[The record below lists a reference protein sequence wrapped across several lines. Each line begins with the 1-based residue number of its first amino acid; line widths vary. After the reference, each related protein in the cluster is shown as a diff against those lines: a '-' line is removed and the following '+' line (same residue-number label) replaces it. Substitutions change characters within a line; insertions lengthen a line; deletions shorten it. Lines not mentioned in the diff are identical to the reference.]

1 MSKRI
6 VKSIIA
12 LFFVAVGL
20 SAAQLICSGSFI
32 ASFGEKA
39 QKWLPICIFCVLGAG
54 FGVFGYVIAPRLV
67 KAYHFVTGSIMRRFT
82 DMPLSVIFVGVI
94 GLILGLLVAFLLSTF
109 LLNIEPHFIGII
121 LAVSAYLIFG
131 TLGWLIPTKRSK
143 EIVLPSWFRLGEK
156 GGRTVAAPKV
166 LDTSAIIDGR
176 FFDVYKTG
184 IIEGIV
190 MIPQFVLDEL
200 RHIADSTD
208 SVKRVR
214 GRRGLD
220 MLQDIQN
227 SAAVQSIAV
236 YSRDYP
242 DIAEVDAKLLRFAS
256 EHHAMIVT
264 TDYNLNKVATVQ
276 KVPVFNINDL
286 ANALRSSVAAG
297 EDVVVDIVKEGK
309 DILIKSTEGRQ
320 IKITQNNNE
329 LKASETLEF
338 LNYTEN
344 KKYKLHDLG
353 EDLKADKNLKYVYE
367 IFKSIIEKLN
377 PVDEQNSFPNF

>member
-1 MSKRI
+1 MSAGAQGWLPNLAFLPTQVGEEGAAGGAAVAAADGDAEATGQDELVLLHGGDVRKIRP
-6 VKSIIA
+6 VA
-12 LFFVAVGL
+12 LV
-20 SAAQLICSGSFI
+20 AAQEDS
-32 ASFGEKA
+32 
-39 QKWLPICIFCVLGAG
+39 VRDG
-54 FGVFGYVIAPRLV
+54 FQQGGGRGGDQL
-67 KAYHFVTGSIMRRFT
+67 
-82 DMPLSVIFVGVI
+82 
-94 GLILGLLVAFLLSTF
+94 
-109 LLNIEPHFIGII
+109 
-121 LAVSAYLIFG
+121 LAVRQHHARFAQDALEEEHVCDRHIA
-131 TLGWLIPTKRSK
+131 
-143 EIVLPSWFRLGEK
+143 
-156 GGRTVAAPKV
+156 RTVAAPKV

-309 DILIKSTEGRQ
+309 EFNQGVAYFNDGTMVVVDGAKRYVGKSVTATVTSVLQTSAG
-320 IKITQNNNE
+320 KMVF
-329 LKASETLEF
+329 A
-338 LNYTEN
+338 
-344 KKYKLHDLG
+344 KLR
-353 EDLKADKNLKYVYE
+353 EE
-367 IFKSIIEKLN
+367 
-377 PVDEQNSFPNF
+377 

>member
-264 TDYNLNKVATVQ
+264 TDYNLNKVQLFKRFPFSTSTILQMHSEAVLLPAKMLLLILLKKEKNSIKALPTLTTAQWSLLTVQ
-276 KVPVFNINDL
+276 
-286 ANALRSSVAAG
+286 SVM
-297 EDVVVDIVKEGK
+297 
-309 DILIKSTEGRQ
+309 
-320 IKITQNNNE
+320 
-329 LKASETLEF
+329 SE
-338 LNYTEN
+338 
-344 KKYKLHDLG
+344 
-353 EDLKADKNLKYVYE
+353 
-367 IFKSIIEKLN
+367 N
-377 PVDEQNSFPNF
+377 PLQQQ

>member
-6 VKSIIA
+6 VKSILA

-309 DILIKSTEGRQ
+309 EFNQGVAYFNDGTMVVVDGAKRYVGKSVTATVTSVLQTSAG
-320 IKITQNNNE
+320 KMVF
-329 LKASETLEF
+329 A
-338 LNYTEN
+338 
-344 KKYKLHDLG
+344 KLR
-353 EDLKADKNLKYVYE
+353 EE
-367 IFKSIIEKLN
+367 
-377 PVDEQNSFPNF
+377 

>member
-1 MSKRI
+1 MRRDKTSGRTGK
-6 VKSIIA
+6 
-12 LFFVAVGL
+12 
-20 SAAQLICSGSFI
+20 CSGLHQCGGHYP
-32 ASFGEKA
+32 FGGG
-39 QKWLPICIFCVLGAG
+39 PGDRRGA
-54 FGVFGYVIAPRLV
+54 A
-67 KAYHFVTGSIMRRFT
+67 
-82 DMPLSVIFVGVI
+82 D
-94 GLILGLLVAFLLSTF
+94 
-109 LLNIEPHFIGII
+109 
-121 LAVSAYLIFG
+121 AVSAYLIFG

-309 DILIKSTEGRQ
+309 EFNQGVAYFNDGTMVVVDGAKRYVGKSVTATVTSVLQTSAG
-320 IKITQNNNE
+320 KMVF
-329 LKASETLEF
+329 A
-338 LNYTEN
+338 
-344 KKYKLHDLG
+344 KLR
-353 EDLKADKNLKYVYE
+353 EE
-367 IFKSIIEKLN
+367 
-377 PVDEQNSFPNF
+377 

>member
-1 MSKRI
+1 
-6 VKSIIA
+6 
-12 LFFVAVGL
+12 
-20 SAAQLICSGSFI
+20 
-32 ASFGEKA
+32 
-39 QKWLPICIFCVLGAG
+39 
-54 FGVFGYVIAPRLV
+54 
-67 KAYHFVTGSIMRRFT
+67 MRRFT

-309 DILIKSTEGRQ
+309 EFNQGVAYFNDGTMVVVDGAKRYVGKSVTATVTSVLQTSAG
-320 IKITQNNNE
+320 KMVF
-329 LKASETLEF
+329 A
-338 LNYTEN
+338 
-344 KKYKLHDLG
+344 KLR
-353 EDLKADKNLKYVYE
+353 EE
-367 IFKSIIEKLN
+367 
-377 PVDEQNSFPNF
+377 

>member
-1 MSKRI
+1 M
-6 VKSIIA
+6 
-12 LFFVAVGL
+12 
-20 SAAQLICSGSFI
+20 
-32 ASFGEKA
+32 
-39 QKWLPICIFCVLGAG
+39 
-54 FGVFGYVIAPRLV
+54 
-67 KAYHFVTGSIMRRFT
+67 
-82 DMPLSVIFVGVI
+82 
-94 GLILGLLVAFLLSTF
+94 LVAFLLSTF

-176 FFDVYKTG
+176 FFYVYKTG

-236 YSRDYP
+236 YSLP
-242 DIAEVDAKLLRFAS
+242 IPA
-256 EHHAMIVT
+256 
-264 TDYNLNKVATVQ
+264 
-276 KVPVFNINDL
+276 
-286 ANALRSSVAAG
+286 
-297 EDVVVDIVKEGK
+297 
-309 DILIKSTEGRQ
+309 
-320 IKITQNNNE
+320 
-329 LKASETLEF
+329 
-338 LNYTEN
+338 
-344 KKYKLHDLG
+344 
-353 EDLKADKNLKYVYE
+353 
-367 IFKSIIEKLN
+367 
-377 PVDEQNSFPNF
+377 

>member
-176 FFDVYKTG
+176 FLTF
-184 IIEGIV
+184 
-190 MIPQFVLDEL
+190 
-200 RHIADSTD
+200 
-208 SVKRVR
+208 
-214 GRRGLD
+214 
-220 MLQDIQN
+220 
-227 SAAVQSIAV
+227 
-236 YSRDYP
+236 
-242 DIAEVDAKLLRFAS
+242 
-256 EHHAMIVT
+256 
-264 TDYNLNKVATVQ
+264 
-276 KVPVFNINDL
+276 
-286 ANALRSSVAAG
+286 
-297 EDVVVDIVKEGK
+297 
-309 DILIKSTEGRQ
+309 IKP
-320 IKITQNNNE
+320 
-329 LKASETLEF
+329 A
-338 LNYTEN
+338 
-344 KKYKLHDLG
+344 
-353 EDLKADKNLKYVYE
+353 
-367 IFKSIIEKLN
+367 
-377 PVDEQNSFPNF
+377 

>member
-1 MSKRI
+1 M
-6 VKSIIA
+6 
-12 LFFVAVGL
+12 
-20 SAAQLICSGSFI
+20 
-32 ASFGEKA
+32 
-39 QKWLPICIFCVLGAG
+39 
-54 FGVFGYVIAPRLV
+54 
-67 KAYHFVTGSIMRRFT
+67 
-82 DMPLSVIFVGVI
+82 
-94 GLILGLLVAFLLSTF
+94 LSTF

-276 KVPVFNINDL
+276 KVPVFNFNDL

-309 DILIKSTEGRQ
+309 EFNQGVAYFNDGTMVVVDGAKRYVGKSVTATVTSVLQTSAG
-320 IKITQNNNE
+320 KMVF
-329 LKASETLEF
+329 A
-338 LNYTEN
+338 
-344 KKYKLHDLG
+344 KLR
-353 EDLKADKNLKYVYE
+353 EE
-367 IFKSIIEKLN
+367 
-377 PVDEQNSFPNF
+377 

>member
-131 TLGWLIPTKRSK
+131 TLGCRGSGSEKRADA
-143 EIVLPSWFRLGEK
+143 RLRLRKFSTPRQSLTEDF
-156 GGRTVAAPKV
+156 
-166 LDTSAIIDGR
+166 LTS
-176 FFDVYKTG
+176 
-184 IIEGIV
+184 
-190 MIPQFVLDEL
+190 
-200 RHIADSTD
+200 
-208 SVKRVR
+208 
-214 GRRGLD
+214 
-220 MLQDIQN
+220 
-227 SAAVQSIAV
+227 
-236 YSRDYP
+236 
-242 DIAEVDAKLLRFAS
+242 
-256 EHHAMIVT
+256 
-264 TDYNLNKVATVQ
+264 
-276 KVPVFNINDL
+276 
-286 ANALRSSVAAG
+286 
-297 EDVVVDIVKEGK
+297 
-309 DILIKSTEGRQ
+309 IKP
-320 IKITQNNNE
+320 
-329 LKASETLEF
+329 A
-338 LNYTEN
+338 
-344 KKYKLHDLG
+344 
-353 EDLKADKNLKYVYE
+353 
-367 IFKSIIEKLN
+367 
-377 PVDEQNSFPNF
+377 

>member
-1 MSKRI
+1 
-6 VKSIIA
+6 
-12 LFFVAVGL
+12 
-20 SAAQLICSGSFI
+20 
-32 ASFGEKA
+32 
-39 QKWLPICIFCVLGAG
+39 
-54 FGVFGYVIAPRLV
+54 
-67 KAYHFVTGSIMRRFT
+67 
-82 DMPLSVIFVGVI
+82 
-94 GLILGLLVAFLLSTF
+94 
-109 LLNIEPHFIGII
+109 
-121 LAVSAYLIFG
+121 
-131 TLGWLIPTKRSK
+131 
-143 EIVLPSWFRLGEK
+143 
-156 GGRTVAAPKV
+156 
-166 LDTSAIIDGR
+166 
-176 FFDVYKTG
+176 
-184 IIEGIV
+184 